1 MAMNTV
7 TNIANLTPATGFLL
21 IIFFIAANSVSLKKK
36 GVRFNSAQKST
47 VKIRGVYLLL
57 AGLQLVFVI
66 EIFRPLY
73 GFSMFPEVA
82 TNVLFNSNFLRVAGV
97 LAIFFSVYL
106 MKTTLQ
112 HFGASLRFG
121 LNEIN
126 VGKLVTTGVFARSR
140 NPFFLSLLLFFTGTA
155 LTFPSLFFIAFAI
168 AAFAGIHFSIL
179 KEERFLLK
187 VYGDE
192 YREYRCKVR
201 RYF

>member
-1 MAMNTV
+1 MAMKTV
-7 TNIANLTPATGFLL
+7 TTIVNLTPATGFLL
-21 IIFFIAANSVSLKKK
+21 IVLFIAVNSVVLKKK
-36 GVRFNSAQKST
+36 GVRFNSAQNST

-57 AGLQLVFVI
+57 VGLQLVFVI
-66 EIFRPLY
+66 EIFRPLF
-73 GFSMFPEVA
+73 GFSILPEVA
-82 TNVLFNSNFLRVAGV
+82 TNVLFNSDFLHVAGV

-121 LNEIN
+121 LKENN
-126 VGKLVTTGVFARSR
+126 AGKLVTTGVFTWSR
-140 NPFFLSLLLFFTGTA
+140 NPFFLSLLLYFTGTA
-155 LTFPSLFFIAFAI
+155 LVFPNLFFISFAI

-179 KEERFLLK
+179 KEEKFMQR

>member
-1 MAMNTV
+1 MAMNTI

-57 AGLQLVFVI
+57 VGLQLVFVI
-66 EIFRPLY
+66 EIFRPLF
-73 GFSMFPEVA
+73 GFSILPEVA
-82 TNVLFNSNFLRVAGV
+82 TNVLFNSDFLHVAGV

-121 LNEIN
+121 LKENN
-126 VGKLVTTGVFARSR
+126 AGKLVTTGVFTWSR
-140 NPFFLSLLLFFTGTA
+140 NPFFLSLLLYFTGTA
-155 LTFPSLFFIAFAI
+155 LVFPNLFFISFAI

-179 KEERFLLK
+179 KEEKFMQR